1 MQSYPGGNGTMYY
14 PQYPNVQPYS
24 ERLYQPQNNF
34 QQPMLYNQAPIQ
46 VPTQPQTNQF
56 LPGQMVDSIESVK
69 AKDVNMSG
77 SPVFYPK
84 TDGSEIYRKQ
94 LQADGRSQIFVYRL
108 VNTEDQTYSEQKQQ
122 VDIVGLFNQLRT
134 DVCTEISEIKKLL
147 PLQAESP
154 QQQQKGGNQK

>member
-1 MQSYPGGNGTMYY
+1 
-14 PQYPNVQPYS
+14 
-24 ERLYQPQNNF
+24 
-34 QQPMLYNQAPIQ
+34 
-46 VPTQPQTNQF
+46 
-56 LPGQMVDSIESVK
+56 MVDSIESVK

-77 SPVFYPK
+77 APVFYPK

-108 VNTEDQTYSEQKQQ
+108 VNTEGQAPSEPNQQ

-147 PLQAESP
+147 PTQTEAP

>member
-1 MQSYPGGNGTMYY
+1 MQSYPIWNAGMY
-14 PQYPNVQPYS
+14 PQYQTSQPYS

-34 QQPMLYNQAPIQ
+34 QQMNPYNQAPVQ

-77 SPVFYPK
+77 APVFYPK

-94 LQADGRSQIFVYRL
+94 LQANGRSQIFVYRL
-108 VNTEDQTYSEQKQQ
+108 VNTEGQTHSEPNQQ

-147 PLQAESP
+147 PVQTEAP